1 MGNKSKHNGYQKS
14 KQDRV
19 EQVTTLQSLKEY
31 GENGKIVELPAFD
44 EDMPLIVRLKR
55 PSMMDMISTGTIPNL
70 LQAKAIELFE
80 GTAKPAESPEDVSKL
95 YELMVVFAKAC
106 LVEPT
111 YEDFEKAG
119 VKLTDEQLLAIYNYS
134 QKGSRALESFRQK
147 QATSEIIA
155 ALQEVQ
161 QSTKRDDRNKG

>member
-1 MGNKSKHNGYQKS
+1 MGNKSKYNGYKKS
-14 KQDRV
+14 EQDRV
-19 EQVTTLQSLKEY
+19 EQVTTLNSLKEY
-31 GENGKIVELPAFD
+31 GNEGVVVELPAFD
-44 EDMPLIVRLKR
+44 DSMPLIVRMKR
-55 PSMMDMISTGTIPNL
+55 PSMMDMISTGEIPNL

-80 GTAKPAESPEDVSKL
+80 GTAKPAETPEDIARL

-106 LVEPT
+106 LVQPT
-111 YEDFEKAG
+111 YEDFEEAG

-161 QSTKRDDRNKG
+161 QSTKRDARNKG